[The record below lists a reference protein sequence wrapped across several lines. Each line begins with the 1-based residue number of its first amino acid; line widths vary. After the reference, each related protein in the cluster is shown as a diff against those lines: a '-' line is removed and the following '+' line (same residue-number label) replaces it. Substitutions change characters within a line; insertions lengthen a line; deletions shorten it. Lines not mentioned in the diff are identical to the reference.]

1 MDTWIQYGLLA
12 AVFVAISDLLRKSAV
27 TGVNKS
33 ITILIPLIIAG
44 SVALTMFIFN
54 GYKNGYKKDISDIK
68 SYQWCILVVIGL
80 MMPIT
85 HYLITNCLHNIHNV
99 GYAKTIVSLNVL
111 ISSIASLYLFK
122 DAKINK
128 FTICGILLVIG
139 GTCLITTKV

>member
-68 SYQWCILVVIGL
+68 SYQWCMLVVLGL

-85 HYLITNCLHNIHNV
+85 HYLITTSLHNIHNV
-99 GYAKTIVSLNVL
+99 GYAKTIISLNVL

-122 DAKINK
+122 DAKLNK
-128 FTICGILLVIG
+128 FTISGILLVIG
-139 GTCLITTKV
+139 GTYLITTKV